1 MAVSKLICPKCNK
14 VLRPAKP
21 LPAGKP
27 VKCPECG
34 NRFTAPEEDA
44 PKAPLKTP
52 KKAAADESEAAEG
65 KPKKPADAPK
75 AAPKKKAAPAAEKK
89 PAAKKDDD
97 DDEGGVY
104 GYVKEDVAE
113 EEDKPDIE
121 YAPDMSTKDLRGP
134 AVSALVQPS
143 NALII
148 VGGAGFFGWL
158 ALIFLHL
165 FPILFPIDIDE
176 GDKTKP
182 AKPVVAIEAALAPAA
197 LNLTVPATPPAN
209 NASGPPSLPPELQPS
224 AKAMSP
230 YMAFILMDPSGAV
243 RFSWAGKTLI
253 FLIMILG
260 MVYSGFVAYGAV
272 RIQNLDGYRW
282 GVAACVMAIVPFWTL
297 YGFSACVAQ
306 LARFL
311 FGMVLDDPFTLAR
324 AWNAALSLPMLAG
337 MAVGV
342 WTLTTL
348 RSEKVVKGF
357 EYKAE

>member
-1 MAVSKLICPKCNK
+1 MKK
-14 VLRPAKP
+14 
-21 LPAGKP
+21 
-27 VKCPECG
+27 
-34 NRFTAPEEDA
+34 
-44 PKAPLKTP
+44 P
-52 KKAAADESEAAEG
+52 KKAAADEPEAAER
-65 KPKKPADAPK
+65 KPKKAADAVK
-75 AAPKKKAAPAAEKK
+75 AVPKKKTAPAAEKK

-97 DDEGGVY
+97 DEEGGIY
-104 GYVKEDVAE
+104 GYVKEDKAE

-143 NALII
+143 NAMII

-165 FPILFPIDIDE
+165 FPILFPLDIDE

-182 AKPVVAIEAALAPAA
+182 PKPVIAIEAALAPAA
-197 LNLTVPATPPAN
+197 LNLTVPAQPPTNTGGSGTPT
-209 NASGPPSLPPELQPS
+209 LPPEPKPS

-253 FLIMILG
+253 FLIMVLG
-260 MVYSGFVAYGAV
+260 MVYSAFVAYGAV
-272 RIQNLDGYRW
+272 RIQNLDGYGW
-282 GVAACVMAIVPFWTL
+282 GIAACIMAIVPFWTL
-297 YGFSACVAQ
+297 YGFSACLAQ

-342 WTLTTL
+342 WTLMTL
-348 RSEKVVKGF
+348 RSEKVLKGF
-357 EYKAE
+357 KYKAE